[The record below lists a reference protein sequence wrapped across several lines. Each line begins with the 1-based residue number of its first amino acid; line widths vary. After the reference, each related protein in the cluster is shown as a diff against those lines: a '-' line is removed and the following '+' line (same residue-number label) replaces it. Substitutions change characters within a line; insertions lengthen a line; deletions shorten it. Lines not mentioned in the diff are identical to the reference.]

1 MTTIRAR
8 PLNGE
13 MLELQLS
20 DSDLADLWTVR
31 DLKKRLA
38 AADPSSPC
46 PLTASLQLLSSSCAT
61 PQIRYAK
68 PKIDIMYRIMCI
80 YTHIY
85 IYVILY
91 IYIHM
96 SHILIFTCIYIYNN
110 IMIIKIVI
118 INIPTFLQS
127 RNLRSPGTRLV
138 RLVGQNGDLQDDE
151 PSLGF
156 RV

>member
-91 IYIHM
+91 IKKIYIYTHV
-96 SHILIFTCIYIYNN
+96 TCINFYMHIYIYNN
-110 IMIIKIVI
+110 NNDDDNNNSNNKHTY
-118 INIPTFLQS
+118 IPS
-127 RNLRSPGTRLV
+127 VP
-138 RLVGQNGDLQDDE
+138 E
-151 PSLGF
+151 PPKPRYQTGPP
-156 RV
+156 RWPKWRPAGR

>member
-1 MTTIRAR
+1 MASHLEPNSMTTIRAR

-91 IYIHM
+91 I
-96 SHILIFTCIYIYNN
+96 
-110 IMIIKIVI
+110 
-118 INIPTFLQS
+118 
-127 RNLRSPGTRLV
+127 
-138 RLVGQNGDLQDDE
+138 
-151 PSLGF
+151 
-156 RV
+156 